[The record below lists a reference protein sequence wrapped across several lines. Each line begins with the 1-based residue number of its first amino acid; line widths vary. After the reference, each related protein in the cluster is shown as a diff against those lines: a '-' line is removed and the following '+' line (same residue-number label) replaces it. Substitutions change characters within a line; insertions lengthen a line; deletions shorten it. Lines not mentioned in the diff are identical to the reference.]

1 MVDRALLGQPVDIVA
16 PQLLGTVVEHRG
28 GEGGRASVAVQI
40 TEVEAYAGVGA
51 DPASHAH
58 RGPTARNAPM
68 FAGPGHL
75 YVYFVYGRH
84 WCLNVVCGPV
94 GEASAVLL
102 RAGEV
107 VRGRDV
113 ARERRG
119 ALIADHELA
128 RGPAN
133 LAVALGLTGKA
144 NGIDLVDRSSVVR
157 LRSSRDAAQT
167 FLEVACGPRVGITR
181 AVDRPWR
188 WWVEGDPT
196 VSRHPGVRRD
206 ATR

>member
-1 MVDRALLGQPVDIVA
+1 MMDRSALCQPVEVVAPRLLGAVI
-16 PQLLGTVVEHRG
+16 EHRLR
-28 GEGGRASVAVQI
+28 EDGRGAVAVQI

-68 FAGPGHL
+68 FGSPGHL
-75 YVYFVYGRH
+75 YVYFVYGMH
-84 WCLNVVCGPV
+84 WCLNIVCGPV

-107 VRGRDV
+107 IRGKTI

-119 ALIADHELA
+119 PAVSDHGLA

-133 LAVALGLTGKA
+133 LSVALGLTGAA
-144 NGIDLVDRSSVVR
+144 NGIDLCGPASAVR
-157 LRSSRDAAQT
+157 LRSAADGSHPSRAS
-167 FLEVACGPRVGITR
+167 ACGPRVGISR

-196 VSRHPGVRRD
+196 VSRHPGVRPNGPR
-206 ATR
+206 